1 MKARW
6 TALLTSTP
14 TVMLLTVAMIAG
26 ATVVQQT
33 TGLRI
38 VVATYFLAP
47 AFTALVGARQGFGS
61 LVITLATLSTFLFD
75 PTRLPDYIP
84 EQELVNV
91 RAMVVAVSVGLV
103 GVVAALAAYR
113 IRFEKL
119 LARIHYE
126 ARIDGLTGA
135 SNRRH
140 GNELLTQELVRARR
154 LHHPLSVIL
163 FDIDHFK
170 SVNDGYGHLTGDRIL
185 REIAVLARTDLRGY
199 DALVRWG
206 GEEFLILLPEST
218 TTDAVRIAERLRLR
232 IAEHPFIHGRP
243 ITISAGV
250 AGLVES
256 DDGESLVARADAL
269 LYRIK
274 GSGRNRIMGSP
285 EGVVSTVP
293 AHRLN

>member
-1 MKARW
+1 MKARS
-6 TALLTSTP
+6 TALLTSTAS
-14 TVMLLTVAMIAG
+14 TVVVTLLMIAG
-26 ATVVQQT
+26 ATLVQQI

-38 VVATYFLAP
+38 VIFTYFLAP
-47 AFTALVGARQGFGS
+47 AATVLLGARQGFGS
-61 LVITLATLSTFLFD
+61 LAVTLAALSTFLFLPD
-75 PTRLPDYIP
+75 RLPDYIP
-84 EQELVNV
+84 TEELVNI
-91 RAMVVAVSVGLV
+91 RAMVVALAVGLAA
-103 GVVAALAAYR
+103 VVTTLAFYR
-113 IRFEKL
+113 QRFERL
-119 LARIHYE
+119 LARIHHE
-126 ARIDGLTGA
+126 ARSDALTGS

-140 GNELLTQELVRARR
+140 GNELLAGELERARR

-170 SVNDGYGHLTGDRIL
+170 AVNDGFGHLTGDRIL
-185 REIAVLARTDLRGY
+185 REVAELARADLRSY
-199 DALVRWG
+199 DTLVRWG

-218 TTDAVRIAERLRLR
+218 TTEAVRIAERLRLR
-232 IAEHPFIHGRP
+232 IAEHPFVHDRS

-250 AGLVES
+250 AGLVDG

-285 EGVVSTVP
+285 EGVVPTLP